1 MDEKEWSVNIL
12 HREGVDRPPS
22 ISPMQTGILGLM
34 QAGGSFWPETHH
46 DPKKIADL
54 APVADRIIG
63 LESARVPFEMAIDAS
78 AFGVKISDLGLRRQP
93 MVPERRLSIRE
104 EIFELAVPDP
114 NKDGIVPI
122 VLETVRELQKRAHN
136 LPIICGIMAPYML
149 AFELLGE
156 RRR

>member
-1 MDEKEWSVNIL
+1 MDEKEWSVKIL
-12 HREGVDRPPS
+12 RQEGVDRGPC

-54 APVADRIIG
+54 APVADRIIS

-93 MVPERRLSIRE
+93 MVPERRLSE
-104 EIFELAVPDP
+104 AV
-114 NKDGIVPI
+114 K
-122 VLETVRELQKRAHN
+122 ELQKRAPN